1 MPRSL
6 HARTRWSKP
15 GRSSIQSRK
24 RGTQRRMR
32 PSYIFIPRDPGDRKL
47 PMICSLARAGRGE
60 DYKPVMPAAA
70 ETYSLGAPVE
80 IGKIEQELKKLWR
93 EGEGAMTRA
102 SLMNLAV
109 YSGKPGSLQNN
120 TQLMARIT
128 ENHACRAIVIEAD
141 CDSDDDQVSAWISA
155 HCHVSSVGSKQVCS
169 EQVSFLLKGGCT
181 LQLPSIVLS
190 NLDSD
195 LPFYLWWQE
204 EFREP
209 MDPQLWT
216 WVDRVIYDSQGWR
229 DFRAQM
235 RLLESAEQEARQRI
249 VLCDLNWTRLDN
261 VRFALAQFFDH
272 PASHHHFAKINSVR
286 IDFAPGFRSTAVLFA
301 GWLAAQL
308 NWQGE
313 KTEAANKF
321 SFVSSSGRKLDVELQ
336 ERPGDP
342 IGEVALA
349 TPEVE
354 FLVAHA
360 KCGDLLEVSRG
371 NPGEKHTPQLMPAG
385 KNDPVSLMSEELM
398 RGGPHHVYLH
408 AVNRVRDLL

>member
-1 MPRSL
+1 
-6 HARTRWSKP
+6 
-15 GRSSIQSRK
+15 
-24 RGTQRRMR
+24 
-32 PSYIFIPRDPGDRKL
+32 
-47 PMICSLARAGRGE
+47 
-60 DYKPVMPAAA
+60 MPAIA
-70 ETYSLGAPVE
+70 ETYSLGLPVE
-80 IGKIEQELKKLWR
+80 VSKIDQELKTLWQ
-93 EGEGAMTRA
+93 ESEDAATRA
-102 SLMNLAV
+102 SLINLAV
-109 YSGKPGSLQNN
+109 YSEDAGSLSKN
-120 TQLMARIT
+120 TQLMAKIT

-141 CDSDDDQVSAWISA
+141 CNAKENRVEAWISA
-155 HCHVSSVGSKQVCS
+155 HCHVSGAGNKQVCS
-169 EQVSFLLKGGCT
+169 EQISFLLKGGCT
-181 LQLPSIVLS
+181 TLLPSIVFS
-190 NLDSD
+190 HLDSD
-195 LPFYLWWQE
+195 LPFYLWWQQ

-216 WVDRVIYDSQGWR
+216 WVDRVIYDSRDWE

-235 RLLESAEQEARQRI
+235 RLLESAEQEANQRI

-286 IDFAPGFRSTAVLFA
+286 IDFAPGFRSTAILFA

-308 NWQGE
+308 NWRSE
-313 KTEAANKF
+313 RTNAANKF
-321 SFVSSSGRKLDVELQ
+321 SFVSSSGGKIEVELR
-336 ERPGDP
+336 ERPGEP
-342 IGEVALA
+342 IGEVAVA

-371 NPGEKHTPQLMPAG
+371 KPSEKRMPQLMPAG

-408 AVNRVRDLL
+408 AVNRVRNLL